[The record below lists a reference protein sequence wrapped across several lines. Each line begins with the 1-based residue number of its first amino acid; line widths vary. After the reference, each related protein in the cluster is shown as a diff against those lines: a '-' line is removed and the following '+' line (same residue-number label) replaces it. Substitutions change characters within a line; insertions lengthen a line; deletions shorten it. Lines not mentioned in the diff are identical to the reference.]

1 MVNCWVSWKPFPVS
15 ENGGHLDAPIGPG
28 VYEVR
33 HMGTGELI
41 AFGESAKV
49 AHDLSKLLRP
59 AAPWG
64 RLLGR
69 KNPVHRP
76 SDLEYRT
83 CAAASAHEAKIVA
96 EQLRGRREAFLRRHT
111 AWA

>member
-1 MVNCWVSWKPFPVS
+1 MVSCWATWKPFPVS
-15 ENGGHLDAPIGPG
+15 ENGGHIDAPIGPG

-33 HMGTGELI
+33 HTGTGELV

-49 AHDLSKLLRP
+49 AHDLSQLLRP

-69 KNPVHRP
+69 RSVVYSPA
-76 SDLEYRT
+76 DLEYRT
-83 CAAASAHEAKIVA
+83 CTAATASEAKIMA
-96 EQLRGRREAFLRRHT
+96 EQLRGRREVFWRRRA